1 MRCLRCGRRVGAQE
15 SGLKEMEE
23 ALAIWK
29 VKVKG
34 DGSVEAKAAGG
45 ESDCGSGRGAKG
57 HGTEE
62 CGAGAR
68 ASARASG
75 KRASGREAAC
85 ESGAKVYGR
94 EVKAHGRE
102 DSVDPH
108 IALTSSDKSLNL
120 ICSKCLHVL
129 LPLLFPTTSQ
139 PERITLGLED
149 IRLARYIPTILGA
162 LGGYPG
168 HIEVEH
174 LGEDVLVRRHTVGGG
189 SEAYTVGRSGDLV
202 RVPGQRPVG
211 GSKVKENG
219 HDTST

>member
-23 ALAIWK
+23 ALAIWR

-62 CGAGAR
+62 CGEETGGR
-68 ASARASG
+68 TS
-75 KRASGREAAC
+75 KRERGGEAAC
-85 ESGAKVYGR
+85 EGGAKVYGR

-149 IRLARYIPTILGA
+149 IRLARYIPTILGT

-174 LGEDVLVRRHTVGGG
+174 LGEDVLVRRHTMGGG